1 MRFSIASGPL
11 ETIATGCIVVGVH
24 EGRALSP
31 AALDLDAASGR
42 TLGAV
47 VRRDFPGKLATTLLL
62 QGLPGAAAERVL
74 LVGLGPREEF
84 HESRYRAGLCCAM
97 EAVRTTSATDV
108 TVCLDGFP
116 VPDRDAD
123 WKIEHAVLAAMEGL
137 YRFDKLKTEPEETIA
152 LQCVTLHTAG
162 EGSGRSAVDRAAAIA
177 EGIVFAKDLGNLPGN
192 VCDPGYLADQAVEL
206 GNRHGFDVTVLDREE
221 IRKLGMGG
229 FLAVA
234 RGSRQPPKFI
244 VMEYRGG
251 AREEPPVV
259 LVGKGLTFDAGGICI
274 KPALEM
280 DEMKFDMCGAAS
292 VLGAMHAAALMKLPL
307 NVVAIIAAAENMPG
321 GNASKPG
328 DVVVTLSG
336 RTVEILDTDAEG
348 RVVLCDALT
357 YAERFGPAA
366 VIDVGTLTGGIVV
379 SLGDVATGMFA
390 NDERLAREVERAA
403 DRAWDRVWQMPLW
416 DDYQEGLKSNFAD
429 LPNMGTRGSD
439 CAITA
444 ACFLSRFARRFPWV
458 HLDIAG
464 TASRGGADK
473 GATGRPVA
481 LLAHF
486 LLARAGR

>member
-1 MRFSIASGPL
+1 
-11 ETIATGCIVVGVH
+11 
-24 EGRALSP
+24 
-31 AALDLDAASGR
+31 
-42 TLGAV
+42 
-47 VRRDFPGKLATTLLL
+47 
-62 QGLPGAAAERVL
+62 
-74 LVGLGPREEF
+74 
-84 HESRYRAGLCCAM
+84 
-97 EAVRTTSATDV
+97 
-108 TVCLDGFP
+108 
-116 VPDRDAD
+116 
-123 WKIEHAVLAAMEGL
+123 
-137 YRFDKLKTEPEETIA
+137 
-152 LQCVTLHTAG
+152 
-162 EGSGRSAVDRAAAIA
+162 
-177 EGIVFAKDLGNLPGN
+177 
-192 VCDPGYLADQAVEL
+192 
-206 GNRHGFDVTVLDREE
+206 
-221 IRKLGMGG
+221 
-229 FLAVA
+229 
-234 RGSRQPPKFI
+234 
-244 VMEYRGG
+244 
-251 AREEPPVV
+251 
-259 LVGKGLTFDAGGICI
+259 
-274 KPALEM
+274 
-280 DEMKFDMCGAAS
+280 
-292 VLGAMHAAALMKLPL
+292 MKLPL

-416 DDYQEGLKSNFAD
+416 ADYQEGLKSNFAD

-486 LLARAGR
+486 LLARGGR